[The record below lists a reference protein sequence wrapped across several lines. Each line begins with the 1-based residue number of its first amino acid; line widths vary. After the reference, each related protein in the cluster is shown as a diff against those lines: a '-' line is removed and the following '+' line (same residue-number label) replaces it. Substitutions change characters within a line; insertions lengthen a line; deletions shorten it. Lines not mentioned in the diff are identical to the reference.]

1 MRVAGLILAVL
12 AFAAADAFAQG
23 AKAPGPIRAKYS
35 VEVPDAVG
43 DVSPIHTTGRD
54 YPGFDV
60 VKLSLKSDG
69 KRLTVAAT
77 LHEPP
82 GDFASGVLNL
92 YIDTDANPATGAR
105 FIFPKIGGFEY
116 QADLDA
122 CVSYAD
128 RSEACAGGSNAKATA
143 HWSAME
149 VKRYKGTG
157 EFDRDEIVSWSD
169 FPGKKASPRTPITGN
184 VVESTIE
191 YADLHVKP
199 GQTIRLM
206 VREEHGASAPDNGYF
221 PEIFL
226 TLK

>member
-1 MRVAGLILAVL
+1 MRIGSLFLGILT
-12 AFAAADAFAQG
+12 AAAANAFGQD
-23 AKAPGPIRAKYS
+23 AKAPAPVKAKYS
-35 VEVPDAVG
+35 LELPDAIG
-43 DVSPIHTTGRD
+43 DVSPIHSSSGN

-77 LHEPP
+77 LHDPP

-92 YIDTDANPATGAR
+92 YFDTDANPATGAK

-128 RSEACAGGSNAKATA
+128 HSEACAGGSKAKATA

-149 VKRYKGTG
+149 VNRYKGAG
-157 EFDRDEIVSWSD
+157 EYDREEVVSWVD
-169 FPGKKASPRTPITGN
+169 FPGKKVSPHTPIKGN

-199 GQTIRLM
+199 GQTIRIF
-206 VREEHGASAPDNGYF
+206 VREEHGASAPDHGYF
-221 PEIFL
+221 PEILF